1 MGRAGPEMRVAT
13 DIGGTFTDLVW
24 QDEHT
29 GSIGSAKVPTT
40 PRDFGAGVVAAMQR
54 SGRDAAATAFLV
66 HGTTLVIN
74 ALTERRGVRTG
85 LITTRGFRDV
95 LEIGRANRP
104 DIYNMTYVKP
114 PPFVPRHLRL
124 EVRERLNFRGAVLQ
138 PLERAD
144 VAAAAETLLAE
155 KVQAIAVCFLH
166 SYINPQHEL
175 ECGAL
180 LAELA
185 PTLPVTLSHQVTRE
199 WREFERSNTAVLN
212 SYVQPIVARYLDN
225 LERDLSHMGVPER
238 ALHLMQ
244 SNGGSAG
251 FAVGRRLPV
260 NLVES
265 GPVAGVI
272 GAAKIGALIDEP
284 NVISLDVGGTTA
296 KCSLVLDSAP
306 RITSDYKIEHDRRR
320 AGYPI
325 LVPTVDIVEIG
336 AGGGSIAHVDETGAL
351 HVGPQSAG
359 ADPGPA
365 CQGLG
370 QEPTL
375 TDANLVAG
383 RLNAEYFLGGRIR
396 LDPERARVA
405 LQPLAERFGLSVAET
420 ALGII
425 RIADANMINA
435 LKLVSVRRGHDP
447 RDFVLLPF
455 GGGGA
460 LHGAALM
467 RELQTRKVVIPNL
480 PGVFSAWGMLMSDLR
495 HDAIRTHITRVDETA
510 AASLDAT
517 FSEMSERVQSELRA
531 EDMDEADIR
540 SERHADM
547 RYLGQEH
554 TVKVRLP
561 EGHIQAGAIDG
572 LLDRFH
578 LAHEQAYTFRLDT
591 PVELV
596 NFHVT
601 AFGKVPTP
609 AIETIT
615 AQGLTPAGAAKGHR
629 EVLFDEPL
637 PLSAAL
643 FERER
648 LPVDEPV
655 AGPAVI
661 EEPTATILVF
671 PRQIAWRD
679 RFGFI
684 HIEGERPA

>member
-1 MGRAGPEMRVAT
+1 MRVAT

-24 QDEHT
+24 QDERN
-29 GSIGSAKVPTT
+29 GSIGSTKVPTT
-40 PRDFGAGVVAAMQR
+40 PQDFGAGVVAAIRHSEQ
-54 SGRDAAATAFLV
+54 DARATSFLV

-74 ALTERRGVRTG
+74 ALTERKGARTG
-85 LITTRGFRDV
+85 LITTSGFRDV

-114 PPFVPRHLRL
+114 TPFVPRRLRL
-124 EVRERLNFRGAVLQ
+124 EVRERLNFRGEVLQ

-144 VAAAAETLLAE
+144 VALAARQLLE
-155 KVQAIAVCFLH
+155 GGVEAIAVCFLH

-175 ECGAL
+175 ECGAM

-185 PTLPVTLSHQVTRE
+185 PELPVTLSHQVTQE
-199 WREFERSNTAVLN
+199 WREYERSNSAVLN
-212 SYVQPIVARYLDN
+212 SYVQPIVARYLN
-225 LERDLSHMGVPER
+225 KLERDLDDMGIAPR
-238 ALHLMQ
+238 TLHLMQ
-244 SNGGSAG
+244 SNGGSAS
-251 FAVGRRLPV
+251 FAAGRQLPV

-272 GAAKIGALIDEP
+272 GAARIGLLIGEP

-296 KCSLVLDSAP
+296 KCSLVLDGAP

-336 AGGGSIAHVDETGAL
+336 AGGGSIAQVDESGAL
-351 HVGPQSAG
+351 RVGPQSAG

-365 CQGLG
+365 CQGVGDL
-370 QEPTL
+370 PTL

-383 RLNAEYFLGGRIR
+383 RINPDYFLGGRIQ
-396 LDPERARVA
+396 LSVARAQAA
-405 LQPLAERFGLSVAET
+405 LQPIAAHFGLTVAEA

-460 LHGAALM
+460 LHGAALT
-467 RELQTRKVVIPNL
+467 RELQTRKVVIPDR

-495 HDAIRTHITRVDETA
+495 RDVIRTRITRVNRDA
-510 AASLDAT
+510 AAALDVT
-517 FSEMSERVQSELRA
+517 FAEMNERVRGEL
-531 EDMDEADIR
+531 DDEGVAAADIR
-540 SERHADM
+540 MERHADM

-554 TVKVRLP
+554 TVKVALP
-561 EGHIQAGAIDG
+561 AGRIDAQAVDV
-572 LLDRFH
+572 LLERFH
-578 LAHEQAYTFRLDT
+578 QVHEQTYTFRLDT

-601 AFGKVPTP
+601 AFGKVAAPEIE
-609 AIETIT
+609 AIH
-615 AQGLTPAGAAKGHR
+615 AAGLTLAGAGKGQR
-629 EVLFDEPL
+629 EVLFDEPQ
-637 PLSAAL
+637 PLLADL
-643 FERER
+643 YERER
-648 LPVDEPV
+648 LPVDEAV

-661 EEPTATILVF
+661 EEATATILVF
-671 PRQIAWRD
+671 PQQRAWRD

-684 HIEGERPA
+684 HIEGEDLA

>member
-1 MGRAGPEMRVAT
+1 MVRVSPDMRVAT

-24 QDEHT
+24 QDESKGT
-29 GSIGSAKVPTT
+29 VGSTKVPTT
-40 PRDFGAGVVAAMQR
+40 PQDFGAGVVAAIR
-54 SGRDAAATAFLV
+54 DSGQDARGTAFLV

-74 ALTERRGVRTG
+74 ALTERKGVCTG

-114 PPFVPRHLRL
+114 TPFVPRRLRL
-124 EVRERLNFRGAVLQ
+124 EARERLNFRGEVLQ
-138 PLERAD
+138 PLVRAD
-144 VAAAAETLLAE
+144 VAAAAQDLLAAGVE
-155 KVQAIAVCFLH
+155 AIAVCFLH

-175 ECGAL
+175 ECGAI

-185 PTLPVTLSHQVTRE
+185 PQLPVTLSHQVTQE

-212 SYVQPIVARYLDN
+212 SYVQPIVARYLNN
-225 LERDLSHMGVPER
+225 LERDLGDMGVSPHT
-238 ALHLMQ
+238 LHVMQ
-244 SNGGSAG
+244 SNGGSAS
-251 FAVGRRLPV
+251 FAAGRQLPV

-272 GAAKIGALIDEP
+272 GAARIGELIGEP

-296 KCSLVLDSAP
+296 KCSLVLDGAP

-351 HVGPQSAG
+351 RVGPQSAG

-365 CQGLG
+365 CQGAG

-383 RLNAEYFLGGRIR
+383 RINADYFLGGRIR
-396 LDPERARVA
+396 LSLARAQAA
-405 LQPLAERFGLSVAET
+405 LQPIAAHFGLSVAEA

-467 RELQTRKVVIPNL
+467 RELQTRKVVIPDR

-495 HDAIRTHITRVDETA
+495 RDVIRTRITRVNEA
-510 AASLDAT
+510 AAGSLDAS
-517 FSEMSERVQSELRA
+517 FAEMSARVHGELHA
-531 EDMDEADIR
+531 EGVAAADIR

-554 TVKVRLP
+554 TVKVALP
-561 EGHIQAGAIDG
+561 EGRINAEAVTK
-572 LLDRFH
+572 LVERFH
-578 LAHEQAYTFRLDT
+578 QVHEQTYTFRLET

-601 AFGKVPTP
+601 AFGHVPTP
-609 AIETIT
+609 EVKTVA
-615 AQGLTPAGAAKGHR
+615 AAGLTLAGASKGQR
-629 EVLFDEPL
+629 EVLFDEAQ
-637 PLSAAL
+637 PLSASIL
-643 FERER
+643 ERER
-648 LPVDEPV
+648 LPVDALV

-671 PRQIAWRD
+671 PQQRAWRD
-679 RFGFI
+679 RYGFI
-684 HIEGERPA
+684 HIEGEEQA

>member
-1 MGRAGPEMRVAT
+1 MRVAT

-24 QDEHT
+24 QDERKGT
-29 GSIGSAKVPTT
+29 VGSTKVPTT
-40 PRDFGAGVVAAMQR
+40 PQDFGAGVVAAIR
-54 SGRDAAATAFLV
+54 DSGQDVRGTAFLV

-74 ALTERRGVRTG
+74 ALTERKGVRTG

-114 PPFVPRHLRL
+114 TPFVPRRLRL
-124 EVRERLNFRGAVLQ
+124 EARERLNFRGEVLQ

-144 VAAAAETLLAE
+144 VEAAAQQLLAE
-155 KVQAIAVCFLH
+155 GVEAIAVCFLH

-175 ECGAL
+175 ECGAI

-185 PTLPVTLSHQVTRE
+185 PQLPVTLSYQVTQE

-212 SYVQPIVARYLDN
+212 SYVQPIVARYLNN
-225 LERDLSHMGVPER
+225 LERDLGHMGVPPHT
-238 ALHLMQ
+238 LHVMQ
-244 SNGGSAG
+244 SNGGSAS
-251 FAVGRRLPV
+251 FAAGRQLPV

-272 GAAKIGALIDEP
+272 GAARIGVLIGEP

-296 KCSLVLDSAP
+296 KCSLVLDGAP
-306 RITSDYKIEHDRRR
+306 RITSDYKIEHDRRS

-351 HVGPQSAG
+351 RVGPQSAG

-365 CQGLG
+365 CQGVG

-375 TDANLVAG
+375 TDANLAAG
-383 RLNAEYFLGGRIR
+383 RINADYFLGGRIR
-396 LDPERARVA
+396 LSLARAQAA
-405 LQPLAERFGLSVAET
+405 LQPIAAHFGLSVAEA

-467 RELQTRKVVIPNL
+467 RELQTRKVVVPDR

-495 HDAIRTHITRVDETA
+495 RDVIRTRITRVTEA
-510 AASLDAT
+510 AAESLDTT
-517 FSEMSERVQSELRA
+517 FAEMSARVQGELRA
-531 EDMDEADIR
+531 EDMAEEDIR

-547 RYLGQEH
+547 R
-554 TVKVRLP
+554 LP
-561 EGHIQAGAIDG
+561 
-572 LLDRFH
+572 
-578 LAHEQAYTFRLDT
+578 
-591 PVELV
+591 
-596 NFHVT
+596 
-601 AFGKVPTP
+601 P
-609 AIETIT
+609 ARSTRSRWRCRR
-615 AQGLTPAGAAKGHR
+615 AASTR
-629 EVLFDEPL
+629 
-637 PLSAAL
+637 
-643 FERER
+643 
-648 LPVDEPV
+648 
-655 AGPAVI
+655 
-661 EEPTATILVF
+661 
-671 PRQIAWRD
+671 
-679 RFGFI
+679 
-684 HIEGERPA
+684 RP

>member
-1 MGRAGPEMRVAT
+1 MRVAT

-24 QDEHT
+24 QDEHN
-29 GSIGSAKVPTT
+29 GSIGSTKVPTT
-40 PRDFGAGVVAAMQR
+40 PQDFGAGVVAAIRHSEQ
-54 SGRDAAATAFLV
+54 DARATSFLV

-74 ALTERRGVRTG
+74 ALTERKGVCTG
-85 LITTRGFRDV
+85 LITTSGFRDV

-114 PPFVPRHLRL
+114 TPFVPRRLRL
-124 EVRERLNFRGAVLQ
+124 EVRERLNFRGEVLQ

-144 VAAAAETLLAE
+144 VAQAAQQLLDGGVE
-155 KVQAIAVCFLH
+155 AIAVCLLH

-175 ECGAL
+175 ECGAI

-185 PTLPVTLSHQVTRE
+185 PDLPVTLSHQITQE

-212 SYVQPIVARYLDN
+212 SYVQPIVARYLNN
-225 LERDLSHMGVPER
+225 LERDLDEMGIEPR
-238 ALHLMQ
+238 TLHVMQ
-244 SNGGSAG
+244 SNGGSAS
-251 FAVGRRLPV
+251 FAAGRQLPV

-272 GAAKIGALIDEP
+272 GAARIGMLIGEP

-296 KCSLVLDSAP
+296 KCSLVLDGAP

-336 AGGGSIAHVDETGAL
+336 AGGGSIAHVDESGAL
-351 HVGPQSAG
+351 RVGPQSAG

-365 CQGLG
+365 CQGVG
-370 QEPTL
+370 EEPTL

-383 RLNAEYFLGGRIR
+383 RINPGYFLGGRIQ
-396 LDPERARVA
+396 LSLTRAQEA
-405 LQPLAERFGLSVAET
+405 LQPIAAHFGMTVAEA

-460 LHGAALM
+460 LHGAALT
-467 RELQTRKVVIPNL
+467 RELQTRKVVVPDR

-495 HDAIRTHITRVDETA
+495 RDVIRTRITRVNRDA
-510 AASLDAT
+510 AAALDAT
-517 FSEMSERVQSELRA
+517 FADMNERVCGEL
-531 EDMDEADIR
+531 DDEGVDAVDIR

-554 TVKVRLP
+554 TVKVVLP
-561 EGHIQAGAIDG
+561 EGRIDAQAVNV
-572 LLDRFH
+572 LLERFH
-578 LAHEQAYTFRLDT
+578 QVHEQTYTFRLDT

-601 AFGKVPTP
+601 AFGKVAAPEIE
-609 AIETIT
+609 AIN
-615 AQGLTPAGAAKGHR
+615 ADGLTLAGAGKGQR
-629 EVLFDEPL
+629 EVLFDEPQAML
-637 PLSAAL
+637 AHIY
-643 FERER
+643 ERER
-648 LPVDEPV
+648 LPVDEAV

-661 EEPTATILVF
+661 EEATATILVF
-671 PRQIAWRD
+671 PQQRAWRD

-684 HIEGERPA
+684 HIEGEEPA

>member
-1 MGRAGPEMRVAT
+1 MRVAT

-24 QDEHT
+24 QDERKGT
-29 GSIGSAKVPTT
+29 VGSTKVPTT
-40 PRDFGAGVVAAMQR
+40 PQDFGAGVVAAIR
-54 SGRDAAATAFLV
+54 DSGQDVRGTAFLV

-74 ALTERRGVRTG
+74 ALTERKGVRTG

-114 PPFVPRHLRL
+114 TPFVPRRLRL
-124 EVRERLNFRGAVLQ
+124 EARERLNFRGEVLQ

-144 VAAAAETLLAE
+144 VEAAAQQLLAE
-155 KVQAIAVCFLH
+155 GVEAIAVCFLH

-175 ECGAL
+175 ECGAI

-185 PTLPVTLSHQVTRE
+185 PQLPVTLSYQVTQE

-212 SYVQPIVARYLDN
+212 SYVQPIVARYLNN
-225 LERDLSHMGVPER
+225 LERDLGHMGVPPHT
-238 ALHLMQ
+238 LHVMQ
-244 SNGGSAG
+244 SNGGSAS
-251 FAVGRRLPV
+251 FAAGRQLPV

-272 GAAKIGALIDEP
+272 GAARIGVLIGEP

-296 KCSLVLDSAP
+296 KCSLVLDGAP
-306 RITSDYKIEHDRRR
+306 RITSDYKIEHDRRS

-351 HVGPQSAG
+351 RVGPQSAG

-365 CQGLG
+365 CQGVG

-375 TDANLVAG
+375 TDANLAAG
-383 RLNAEYFLGGRIR
+383 RINADYFLGGRIR
-396 LDPERARVA
+396 LSLARAQAA
-405 LQPLAERFGLSVAET
+405 LQPIAAHFGLSVAEA

-467 RELQTRKVVIPNL
+467 RELQTRKVVVPDR

-495 HDAIRTHITRVDETA
+495 RDVIRTRITRVTEA
-510 AASLDAT
+510 AAESLDTT
-517 FSEMSERVQSELRA
+517 FAEMSARVQGELRA
-531 EDMDEADIR
+531 EDMAEEDIR

-554 TVKVRLP
+554 TVKVALP
-561 EGHIQAGAIDG
+561 EGSINAAAVTE
-572 LLDRFH
+572 LLERFH
-578 LAHEQAYTFRLDT
+578 QVHEQTYTFRLET

-601 AFGKVPTP
+601 AFGIVSTP
-609 AIETIT
+609 EIETVAAT
-615 AQGLTPAGAAKGHR
+615 GLTLAGASKGQR
-629 EVLFDEPL
+629 EVLFDEPQ
-637 PLSAAL
+637 PLSASIY
-643 FERER
+643 EREL

-671 PRQIAWRD
+671 PQQRAWRD
-679 RFGFI
+679 RYGFV
-684 HIEGERPA
+684 HIEGEEQA

>member
-1 MGRAGPEMRVAT
+1 MRVAT

-24 QDEHT
+24 QDERNGT
-29 GSIGSAKVPTT
+29 IGSTKVPTT
-40 PRDFGAGVVAAMQR
+40 PQDFGAGVVEAIR
-54 SGRDAAATAFLV
+54 DSGQDARGTAFLV

-74 ALTERRGVRTG
+74 ALTERKGVRTG
-85 LITTRGFRDV
+85 LITTQGFRDV

-114 PPFVPRHLRL
+114 TPFVPRRLRL
-124 EVRERLNFRGAVLQ
+124 EARERLNFRGEVLR

-144 VAAAAETLLAE
+144 VEAAAQQLLAAGVE
-155 KVQAIAVCFLH
+155 AIAVCFLH

-175 ECGAL
+175 ECGAI

-185 PTLPVTLSHQVTRE
+185 PQLPVTLSHQVTQE

-212 SYVQPIVARYLDN
+212 SYVQPIVARYLNN
-225 LERDLSHMGVPER
+225 LERDLGDMGVPPHT
-238 ALHLMQ
+238 LHVMQ
-244 SNGGSAG
+244 SNGGSAS
-251 FAVGRRLPV
+251 FAAGRQLPV

-272 GAAKIGALIDEP
+272 GAAQIGLLIGEP

-296 KCSLVLDSAP
+296 KCSLVLDGAP
-306 RITSDYKIEHDRRR
+306 RITSDYKIEHDRRS

-351 HVGPQSAG
+351 RVGPQSAG

-365 CQGLG
+365 CQGVG

-375 TDANLVAG
+375 TDANLAAG
-383 RLNAEYFLGGRIR
+383 RINADYFLGGRIR
-396 LDPERARVA
+396 LSLARAQAA
-405 LQPLAERFGLSVAET
+405 LQPIAAHFGLSIAEA

-435 LKLVSVRRGHDP
+435 LKLVSVRRGYDP

-467 RELQTRKVVIPNL
+467 RELQTRKVVIPDR

-495 HDAIRTHITRVDETA
+495 RDVIRTRITRVNEA
-510 AASLDAT
+510 AAESLDTT
-517 FSEMSERVQSELRA
+517 FAEMSARVQDELRA
-531 EDMDEADIR
+531 EDVAEADIR

-554 TVKVRLP
+554 TVKVALP
-561 EGHIQAGAIDG
+561 EGRINAAAVTE
-572 LLDRFH
+572 LLERFH
-578 LAHEQAYTFRLDT
+578 QVHEQTYTFHLES

-601 AFGKVPTP
+601 AFGHVPTP
-609 AIETIT
+609 EIEMVT
-615 AQGLTPAGAAKGHR
+615 ATGLTLAGASKGQR
-629 EVLFDEPL
+629 DVLFDEPQA
-637 PLSAAL
+637 LSASIY
-643 FERER
+643 ERER
-648 LPVDEPV
+648 MPVDEPV

-671 PRQIAWRD
+671 PQQRAWRD
-679 RFGFI
+679 RYGFI
-684 HIEGERPA
+684 HIEGEEQA

>member
-1 MGRAGPEMRVAT
+1 MRFAT

-24 QDEHT
+24 QDEDTGAT
-29 GSIGSAKVPTT
+29 GSTKVPTT
-40 PRDFGAGVVAAMQR
+40 PQDFGAGVVTAIHR
-54 SGRDAAATAFLV
+54 SGQDARGTAFLV

-74 ALTERRGVRTG
+74 ALTERKGVCTG

-114 PPFVPRHLRL
+114 TPFVPRRRRQ
-124 EVRERLNFRGAVLQ
+124 EATERLNFRGEVLQ
-138 PLERAD
+138 PLDRED
-144 VAAAAETLLAE
+144 VRRAAEALLAE
-155 KVQAIAVCFLH
+155 GVEAIAVCFLH
-166 SYINPQHEL
+166 SYVNPQHEL
-175 ECGAL
+175 ECGEI
-180 LAELA
+180 LADIA
-185 PTLPVTLSHQVTRE
+185 PEMPVTLSHQVTQE

-212 SYVQPIVARYLDN
+212 SYVKPIVTRYLNN
-225 LERDLSHMGVPER
+225 LENDLNDMGVASR
-238 ALHLMQ
+238 TLHLMQ
-244 SNGGSAG
+244 SNGGSAS
-251 FAVGRRLPV
+251 FAAGRQLPV

-272 GAAKIGALIDEP
+272 GAARVGELIGEP

-296 KCSLVLDSAP
+296 KCSLILDGAP

-351 HVGPQSAG
+351 RVGPQSAG

-365 CQGLG
+365 CQGIG
-370 QEPTL
+370 DQPTL

-383 RLNAEYFLGGRIR
+383 RINPDYFLGGRIA
-396 LDPERARVA
+396 LSVERAQAA
-405 LQPLAERFGLSVAET
+405 LQPVAAHFGMTVPEA

-435 LKLVSVRRGHDP
+435 LKLVSVRRGYDP

-467 RELQTRKVVIPNL
+467 RELQTRKVIIPDQ

-495 HDAIRTHITRVDETA
+495 RDVIRTRITRVDAGATTELDETFA
-510 AASLDAT
+510 A
-517 FSEMSERVQSELRA
+517 MSVRVHDELLA
-531 EDMDEADIR
+531 EGVAAADIR

-554 TVKVRLP
+554 TVKVPLP
-561 EGHIQAGAIDG
+561 QGRIDDNAVDR

-578 LAHEQAYTFRLDT
+578 QVHEQTYTFRLDT

-601 AFGKVPTP
+601 AFGLVPAP
-609 AIETIT
+609 ALETISPH
-615 AQGLTPAGAAKGHR
+615 GLTASGARKGQR
-629 EVLFDEPL
+629 AVWFDEPL
-637 PLSAAL
+637 PLTADIY
-643 FERER
+643 EREL
-648 LPVDEPV
+648 LPLDEML
-655 AGPAVI
+655 AGPAII

-671 PRQIAWRD
+671 PRQRAWRD
-679 RFGFI
+679 CYGYI
-684 HIEGERPA
+684 HIQGEEQT